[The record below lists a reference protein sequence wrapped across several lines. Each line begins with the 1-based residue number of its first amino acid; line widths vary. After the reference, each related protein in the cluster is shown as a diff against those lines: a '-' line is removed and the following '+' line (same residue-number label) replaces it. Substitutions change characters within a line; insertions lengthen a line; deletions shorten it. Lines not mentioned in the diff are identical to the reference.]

1 MGKGKKK
8 KNREMESTLQFFMAK
23 NKISVRSEKELE
35 ELTKKLNEML
45 ESYPYPEK
53 EKQVLLSGEK
63 EIPEKDKD

>member
-23 NKISVRSEKELE
+23 NKISVRSEEELE
-35 ELTKKLNEML
+35 VLTKKLNEML

>member
-23 NKISVRSEKELE
+23 NKISVRSEEELE

-45 ESYPYPEK
+45 ESC
-53 EKQVLLSGEK
+53 V
-63 EIPEKDKD
+63 

>member
-23 NKISVRSEKELE
+23 NKISVRSEEELE

-45 ESYPYPEK
+45 ESYTYPEK